1 MGRVSF
7 AVNMILTLISVLI
20 TILISAATVH
30 TGRPWG
36 DAAMKTAIRLFATA
50 ILLGVLGV
58 IVWRLPVN
66 GWGSLV
72 WVASIVLLTVLRMPH
87 ARQTKTNTI
96 TDKHAVSLERVL
108 LALVAIGGTF
118 VPLIHLATGFFAF
131 ANYRLPD
138 WAVIVGAAILVPAY
152 WLFWRSHA
160 DLGLNWSVTTELRAQ
175 HDLVTSGVY
184 ERIRH
189 PMYAAI
195 WLIFLVQPLFI
206 HNWIAGLSGPLA
218 FAVMYFVRVP
228 YEEVMMRERFGEAY
242 DAYCKRSGRLFP
254 R

>member
-1 MGRVSF
+1 M
-7 AVNMILTLISVLI
+7 AV
-20 TILISAATVH
+20 
-30 TGRPWG
+30 
-36 DAAMKTAIRLFATA
+36 
-50 ILLGVLGV
+50 
-58 IVWRLPVN
+58 
-66 GWGSLV
+66 
-72 WVASIVLLTVLRMPH
+72 
-87 ARQTKTNTI
+87 
-96 TDKHAVSLERVL
+96 
-108 LALVAIGGTF
+108 LAQ
-118 VPLIHLATGFFAF
+118 P
-131 ANYRLPD
+131 
-138 WAVIVGAAILVPAY
+138 
-152 WLFWRSHA
+152 

-228 YEEVMMRERFGEAY
+228 YEETMMRERFGEAY
-242 DAYCKRSGRLFP
+242 DAYCKCSGRLFP